1 MNGWELPTSLNVG
14 GQDWKIQSDFRKII
28 GILRFFNDPQ
38 YELKDRQLICLDIL
52 YVDFWDMPG
61 GIWEEAF
68 EQAIDFIDMGIKDDG
83 RKRPTLM
90 DWEHDAP
97 VIVPSVNR
105 VIGREVRSLD
115 YLHWWTFLGAYM
127 EIGESLF
134 SQIVGI
140 RQKRA
145 KGKKLEKWETEFYRD
160 NKHLVEFKK
169 KTAERSLEEKERLRN
184 LFGIKR

>member
-115 YLHWWTFLGAYM
+115 YLHWWTFLGGLHGDWRKPIFTDRRNSAKEGQREKTGKM
-127 EIGESLF
+127 GN
-134 SQIVGI
+134 GI
-140 RQKRA
+140 
-145 KGKKLEKWETEFYRD
+145 L
-160 NKHLVEFKK
+160 
-169 KTAERSLEEKERLRN
+169 
-184 LFGIKR
+184 